1 MLHVLMLCECMLF
14 AGVTTYVHV
23 ANIVVKFFANILYV
37 AAPRQGSMSAASA
50 NAVLSG
56 CCNRFVGYL

>member
-1 MLHVLMLCECMLF
+1 MCAICVCVGMKPVYLQYITL
-14 AGVTTYVHV
+14 Y
-23 ANIVVKFFANILYV
+23 IYV
-37 AAPRQGSMSAASA
+37 AAPRQDSMSAASV